1 MVAKSELATLIT
13 DYYERNRVGVSTTR
27 LMELSDSQVDTVA
40 GLIETSGKALT
51 NRHRVGGY
59 YGGNGHQ
66 DTLTLTEDV
75 MVVGPIV
82 IEEFLS
88 ISEIGVDVTTAGTEG
103 NLYTALYADT
113 GNGYPGALIH
123 ASAALAVTTGFKSTT
138 GLTNVL
144 LPPGLY
150 WAGALC
156 NQVTTTVATVRS
168 LISNSPWVGE
178 TAGAND
184 VDCAG
189 YSMSAQTG
197 APPATFGS
205 SAAVVGEVPRVLL
218 KVDSK

>member
-1 MVAKSELATLIT
+1 MVAKSDLAGLIT
-13 DYYERNRVGVSTTR
+13 EYYERTRVGTSTTR
-27 LMELSDSQVDTVA
+27 LMELSDAQVDSVA
-40 GLIETSGKALT
+40 SLIETSGKALT
-51 NRHRVGGY
+51 TRHRVGGY
-59 YGGNGHQ
+59 YGGLGHV

-75 MVVGPIV
+75 LVVGPVI

-88 ISEIGVDVTTAGTEG
+88 ISEIGIDVTTAGTEG

-113 GNGYPGALIH
+113 GSGYPGALIH
-123 ASAALAVTTGFKSTT
+123 KSAALAVTTGFKSTT
-138 GLTNVL
+138 GLTNIL

-168 LISNSPWVGE
+168 LINNSPYVGE

-197 APPATFGS
+197 EPPATFGS
-205 SAAVVGEVPRVLL
+205 AAAVVGEVPRVLL
-218 KVDSK
+218 KVGSK